1 MQRDNFL
8 KLISFGIIA
17 PFGLGS
23 ASGQEAKKNQA
34 KKVNPDTR
42 EYWIQVMQKLADPVL
57 ENLSIGKLKANMPI
71 EAPTDRSAWTHLEA
85 FGRVAVGIASWLS
98 LGTDETKE
106 GKLRGKYIELFKKSL
121 RFAVDPSSPD
131 FMNFTEGGQPVVDAA
146 FLAHG
151 FLKAPEQLWKPL
163 DTTTKRMVIDAFKS
177 SRAQKSIY
185 NNHLL
190 FSAIIEVF
198 LLYAGEKDWDPIRID
213 YAIRSILQWYKG
225 DGVYGDG
232 PELRMDYYNSFVIHP
247 MMLDIMKVLV
257 DNKKE
262 KKESYD
268 LVLKRAKRYAVI
280 LERLISPEGTFPPI
294 GRSLT
299 YRFGAF
305 QNLLHIALLHELPE
319 EIKPAQVRSAMSAV
333 IYRMI
338 EAPGTFDEKGWL
350 RLGFCGHQPSFAE
363 RYISTGS
370 LYLCSVGLLTLGLPA
385 TDPFWTSPAED
396 WTSKKAWRGE
406 NVPIDRAL
414 SSS

>member
-1 MQRDNFL
+1 MQRNNFL
-8 KLISFGIIA
+8 KLISLIGIA
-17 PFGLGS
+17 PFGLSS
-23 ASGQEAKKNQA
+23 AWGQEAKKNRGT
-34 KKVNPDTR
+34 KVNPDTR

-71 EAPTDRSAWTHLEA
+71 EAPTDRSTWTHLEA

-98 LGTDETKE
+98 LGEDETKE
-106 GKLRGKYIELFKKSL
+106 GKLRGRYIDLFKKSL
-121 RFAVDPSSPD
+121 RFAVDPSSTD

-151 FLKAPEQLWKPL
+151 LLKAPEQLWKPL
-163 DTTTKRMVIDAFKS
+163 DNTTKRMLIDAFKS

-213 YAIRSILQWYKG
+213 YAVRSIMQWYKG

-268 LVLKRAKRYAVI
+268 LVLKRARRYAVI

-305 QNLLHIALLHELPE
+305 QNLLQIALLHELPK

-350 RLGFCGHQPSFAE
+350 RIGHLHRKTGHQ
-363 RYISTGS
+363 
-370 LYLCSVGLLTLGLPA
+370 
-385 TDPFWTSPAED
+385 
-396 WTSKKAWRGE
+396 KKHGE
-406 NVPIDRAL
+406 EKM
-414 SSS
+414 SQ